1 MKIGGINMNTVKL
14 RDNLEFSRIV
24 QGYWRLIDWNIS
36 DDELV
41 KLIEE
46 SYEATEI
53 NLSRDQWFEIYVAS
67 RGIDIP

>member
-1 MKIGGINMNTVKL
+1 MNTVKL

>member
-1 MKIGGINMNTVKL
+1 MNTVKL
-14 RDNLEFSRIV
+14 RDKLEFSRIV
-24 QGYWRLIDWNIS
+24 QGYWRLMDWNIS